1 MHYTHSIAQVLRS
14 YHIGWAALAVDM
26 NTVVNYH
33 SLRSQLHV
41 VGNKINIYLDG
52 VSWSK
57 MELSFC
63 KQEGQLQI
71 GILSALNL
79 LGAGT
84 IPLSSSMPLAGNY
97 HFDHVLTAQQYNAHQ
112 LSSKHIVIHKN

>member
-1 MHYTHSIAQVLRS
+1 
-14 YHIGWAALAVDM
+14 M

-33 SLRSQLHV
+33 SLPSQLPV
-41 VGNKINIYLDG
+41 VGNEINIYLIG
-52 VSWSK
+52 VSWAK

-63 KQEGQLQI
+63 KQEGR
-71 GILSALNL
+71 LSALNL
-79 LGAGT
+79 LDAGT
-84 IPLSSSMPLAGNY
+84 ILLSPSMPLAGNY